1 MKKLGNKRILSM
13 VVALFM
19 LASVITACGGVK
31 ENEATASTQA
41 AQQTAAASTTPEP
54 AKETPPEQEE
64 ITFLMCWN
72 GGGAMFPQD
81 QENNPV
87 AQRVKEKTGITLKM
101 ESITTSEAEKLNLM
115 FASGTLPDFV
125 NAPYWSST
133 STEGKV
139 IKKGCDEGQVL
150 AINDYLDKY
159 PNVKKLT
166 EVGIAKDFYEF
177 DLNHPDFKGKK
188 YLIPQQTPD
197 GTVES
202 IANFQAGCYARGD
215 ILKALGVKA
224 EDIDTADE
232 FYDLL
237 VKIKNGGFKDING
250 KPVIPAGT
258 LHNGWDYK
266 QFVQFWSDYNISSYR
281 EENGKLIM
289 YMFSK
294 DEEDKLLFMRKLIK
308 DGLFDL
314 EGFSNT
320 DTMGK
325 EKLTAGKLAVFGA
338 QPMTNDLFSTVYK
351 TNPEMKYELLGPFKN
366 KSGNIATQVEQKGRS
381 GFPVMFISAQTKK
394 ADAVFRLL
402 DYVNSDEGQ
411 ILSNWGIE
419 GTHYTMINGVPKWIP
434 EVKAKFDAD
443 GTLARDAGIWYLNGC
458 FIGAFSTSVKW
469 PKTENEKNEMEKYE
483 DAFKKKLPIVLI
495 DKVNAGYLARDWP
508 KRPAYREAVAQLDYE
523 AELRKAYFAKTD
535 ADALKL
541 LNDMREKFKAA
552 GAQEMA
558 DYVYEK
564 AKKRTDIG
572 F

>member
-1 MKKLGNKRILSM
+1 MNKLGIKRILSM
-13 VVALFM
+13 VIALFM
-19 LASVITACGGVK
+19 LTSVMTACGVAK
-31 ENEATASTQA
+31 ETESTTSTQQT
-41 AQQTAAASTTPEP
+41 QQTTTPATEP
-54 AKETPPEQEE
+54 VKATPPEQVE
-64 ITFLMCWN
+64 ITFLHCWN
-72 GGGAMFPQD
+72 GGSGSFPQD
-81 QENNPV
+81 QVNNPV
-87 AQRVKEKTGITLKM
+87 AKVVKEKTGVTLKM

-125 NAPYWSST
+125 NAPYWNST
-133 STEGKV
+133 GGEGKV
-139 IKKGCDEGQVL
+139 IFKGAGEGQIL
-150 AINDYLDKY
+150 AIDDYLDKY
-159 PNVKKLT
+159 PNVKKLCT
-166 EVGIAKDFYEF
+166 VGIAKDFYEF
-177 DLNHPDFKGKK
+177 DLHPPEFKGKT
-188 YLIPQQTPD
+188 YIIPQQTPD

-202 IANFQAGCYARGD
+202 ITNFQYGCYARGD

-224 EDIDTADE
+224 EDVDTSDE
-232 FYDLL
+232 LYDLL

-258 LHNGWDYK
+258 LHNGWNY
-266 QFVQFWSDYNISSYR
+266 QSFLSFWTDYNISSYR
-281 EENGKLIM
+281 EENGKLM
-289 YMFSK
+289 LYLFSK
-294 DEEDKLLFMRKLIK
+294 DEEDKLLYMRKLIK

-314 EGFSNT
+314 EAFSNT

-325 EKLTAGKLAVFGA
+325 EKLSVGKLAVFGA
-338 QPMTNDLFSTVYK
+338 QPMTTDLYKTLYK

-366 KSGNIATQVEQKGRS
+366 KSGNIVTQVEQKGRS
-381 GFPVMFISAQTKK
+381 GFPAMFISAQTKK
-394 ADAVFRLL
+394 ADAVLRFL
-402 DYVNSDEGQ
+402 DYVNSEEGQ

-443 GTLARDAGIWYLNGC
+443 GTKARDDGLWYLNGC
-458 FIGAFSTSVKW
+458 FIGAFSSSVKW
-469 PKTENEKNEMEKYE
+469 PKAENEKNEQDKYE
-483 DAFKKKLPIVLI
+483 DAFKKKMPVVLI
-495 DKVNAGYLARDWP
+495 DKVNAGYLSRDWP

-541 LNDMREKFKAA
+541 LNDMRAKFEAA